1 MTPKSSS
8 HLGFSMEL
16 ARTSPLGIPILT
28 HADDS
33 MMIPSCRHA
42 LMVNLSE
49 LYLLLI
55 NGRVSLDIAG
65 HCQLMQING
74 EIYLP
79 SSCEAVL
86 LWPISVREVGRV
98 VFVQKDVFSFAAQE
112 ADREPWRP

>member
-16 ARTSPLGIPILT
+16 ARTSPLGTPILT

-33 MMIPSCRHA
+33 MMIPSCCHA

-55 NGRVSLDIAG
+55 NGRVHLDIAG
-65 HCQLMQING
+65 HCQLRKAAMIN
-74 EIYLP
+74 
-79 SSCEAVL
+79 
-86 LWPISVREVGRV
+86 
-98 VFVQKDVFSFAAQE
+98 
-112 ADREPWRP
+112 AD